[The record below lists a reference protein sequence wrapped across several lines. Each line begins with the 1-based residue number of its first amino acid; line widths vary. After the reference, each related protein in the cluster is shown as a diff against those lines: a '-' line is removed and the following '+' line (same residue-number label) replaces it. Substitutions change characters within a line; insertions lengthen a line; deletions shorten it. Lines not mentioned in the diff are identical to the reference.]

1 MSAVPVPEI
10 TLTCSQVSQ
19 AIGVY
24 HPPLAGGESVISGIC
39 TDSRLTKCGHLFFCL
54 EGENFD
60 GHNFIQQAINS
71 GAIAVVVAELLVN
84 PDLLTSTYPNVCF
97 FPVVDTLRALGDL
110 AGWWLKHLDPKII
123 AVTGSNGKT
132 TTREMVSSVLSR
144 KWQVHCNRG
153 NLNNLIGVPLTIFEV
168 KAHHQIVVLELGM
181 SCPGELARLA
191 EISRPHGVVL
201 TNVAEAHLEGLGSI
215 DEVVRAKSEI
225 FSGLRDHGYIIYN
238 ADDRRLAELVSRAVK
253 RNQTWEVVPVSLDSG
268 SDSGLR
274 VDDIVSVADGMRFVL
289 KTDSEVQPVALPL
302 WGRHNVMN
310 ALLAAMVGWREG
322 LSLEEISRGLYHV
335 SLPAGRL
342 SVHVLS
348 SGRVVIDDS
357 YNANPAS
364 MEASLYTLNEMCAGR
379 YRVAILGDMF
389 ELGEDAERLHAQVGT
404 AVALIQPD
412 LLITYGSRSRVLARS
427 SIAGGMPETAV
438 ISFIPGEEDDLLHA
452 LHERLVAVSTDRQAE
467 HLILVK
473 GSRGMEME
481 KLVERLLTEEVNS

>member
-19 AIGVY
+19 AIGAY
-24 HPPLAGGESVISGIC
+24 HPPLADGESVISGIC

-60 GHNFIQQAINS
+60 GHNFIPQAISS
-71 GAIAVVVAELLVN
+71 GAIAVVVAESLVN
-84 PDLLTSTYPNVCF
+84 LDLLTSTYPDVCF

-110 AGWWLKHLDPKII
+110 AGWWLKQLNPTVI

-153 NLNNLIGVPLTIFEV
+153 NLNNLVGVPLTIFEV

-181 SCPGELARLA
+181 NCPGELARLA

-201 TNVAEAHLEGLGSI
+201 TNVAEAHLEGLGSL
-215 DEVVRAKSEI
+215 DEVVKAKSEI

-238 ADDRRLAELVSRAVK
+238 ADDRRLAELVSRAVEH
-253 RNQTWEVVPVSLDSG
+253 NQTWEVVPVSLNSG
-268 SDSGLR
+268 GDSGLR
-274 VDDIVSVADGMRFVL
+274 VDDIVSAADGMRFVL
-289 KTDSEVQPVALPL
+289 RTDSEVQSVVLPL

-310 ALLAAMVGWREG
+310 ALLAATVGWREG
-322 LSLEEISRGLYHV
+322 LSLEEISHGLYHV
-335 SLPAGRL
+335 SLPVGRL
-342 SVHVLS
+342 SVHALA

-389 ELGEDAERLHAQVGT
+389 ELGEASERLHARVGT
-404 AVALIQPD
+404 AVALISPD
-412 LLITYGSRSRVLARS
+412 LLITYGSRSLVLARA
-427 SIAGGMPETAV
+427 SIAGGMPEAAV
-438 ISFIPGEEDDLLHA
+438 ISFVPGEEDDLLHA
-452 LHERLVAVSTDRQAE
+452 LHERLVAVSADRQAE
-467 HLILVK
+467 HVILVK
-473 GSRGMEME
+473 GSRGMGME
-481 KLVERLLTEEVNS
+481 KLVERLLAEEVNS

>member
-1 MSAVPVPEI
+1 MSVVPVPEI

-19 AIGVY
+19 AIGGCY
-24 HPPLAGGESVISGIC
+24 QIPAGGEVVISGIC
-39 TDSRLTKCGHLFFCL
+39 TDSRLTKSGHLLFCL
-54 EGENFD
+54 QGENFD
-60 GHNFIQQAINS
+60 GHDFIRQAISS
-71 GAIAVVVAELLVN
+71 GAVAVVVTESSVNLKLLI
-84 PDLLTSTYPNVCF
+84 SSYPNVCF

-110 AGWWLKHLDPKII
+110 AAWWLKQLNPRVI

-132 TTREMVSSVLSR
+132 TTREMISSVLSR
-144 KWQVHCNRG
+144 KWKVHCNRG

-168 KAHHQIVVLELGM
+168 KVHHQIVVLEMGM
-181 SCPGELARLA
+181 NCPGELARLA
-191 EISRPHGVVL
+191 EISRPHVVIL
-201 TNVAEAHLEGLGSI
+201 TNVAVAHLEGLGSL

-225 FSGLRDHGYIIYN
+225 FSGLRDEGYIVYN
-238 ADDRRLAELVSRAVK
+238 ADDRRLAELVSRAVE
-253 RNQTWEVVPVSLDSG
+253 RNQTWELVPVSLDSG

-274 VDDIVSVADGMRFVL
+274 VDNIVTVADGMRFVL
-289 KTDSEVQPVALPL
+289 KTVGRAKAMSPDVPVALPL

-310 ALLAAMVGWREG
+310 ALLAATVGWREG
-322 LSLEEISRGLYHV
+322 LPLEEISYGFYNV

-342 SVHVLS
+342 SAHVLA

-364 MEASLYTLNEMCAGR
+364 MEASLHTLNEICAGR

-389 ELGEDAERLHAQVGT
+389 ELGEASERLHVEVGT

-412 LLITYGSRSRVLARS
+412 LLITYGARSLALARS

-452 LHERLVAVSTDRQAE
+452 LYERLVAE
-467 HLILVK
+467 HVILVK
-473 GSRGMEME
+473 GSRGMGME
-481 KLVERLLTEEVNS
+481 KLVECLIKVKG

>member
-19 AIGVY
+19 AIGVF
-24 HPPLAGGESVISGIC
+24 HSILAGGESVISGIC
-39 TDSRLTKCGHLFFCL
+39 TDSRLVKPGHLFFCL
-54 EGENFD
+54 QGENFD
-60 GHNFIQQAINS
+60 GHDFIQQAINS
-71 GAIAVVVAELLVN
+71 GAIAVVVAESLVN
-84 PDLLTSTYPNVCF
+84 LDLLTSTYPNVCF

-110 AGWWLKHLDPKII
+110 AGWWLKQLDPKVI

-144 KWQVHCNRG
+144 KWEVHCNRG

-168 KAHHQIVVLELGM
+168 KAHHQIVVLEMGM
-181 SCPGELARLA
+181 NCPGELARLA
-191 EISRPHGVVL
+191 EISRPHVVVL
-201 TNVAEAHLEGLGSI
+201 TNVAAAHLEGLGSFA
-215 DEVVRAKSEI
+215 EVVRAKSEI

-238 ADDRRLAELVSRAVK
+238 ADDLRLAELVSRAVE

-274 VDDIVSVADGMRFVL
+274 VDDIVTVADGMRFVL

-310 ALLAAMVGWREG
+310 ALLAATVGWREG
-322 LSLEEISRGLYHV
+322 LSLEEISHGLYNV

-342 SVHVLS
+342 SAHVLS

-364 MEASLYTLNEMCAGR
+364 MEASLHTLNEMCAGR

-467 HLILVK
+467 HVILVK
-473 GSRGMEME
+473 GSRGMGME
-481 KLVERLLTEEVNS
+481 KLVERLLAEEVNS

>member
-19 AIGVY
+19 AIGLC
-24 HPPLAGGESVISGIC
+24 HSILAGGEFVISGIC
-39 TDSRLTKCGHLFFCL
+39 TDSRLTKPGHLFFCL
-54 EGENFD
+54 QGENFD

-71 GAIAVVVAELLVN
+71 GAVAVVLTESLVN
-84 PDLLTSTYPNVCF
+84 LELLTSTYSNVCF

-110 AGWWLKHLDPKII
+110 AGWWLKQLDPKVI

-144 KWQVHCNRG
+144 KWEVHCNRD

-168 KAHHQIVVLELGM
+168 KAHHQIVVLEMGM
-181 SCPGELARLA
+181 NCPGEIARLA

-201 TNVAEAHLEGLGSI
+201 TNVAAAHLEGLGSF

-225 FSGLRDHGYIIYN
+225 FSGLRDEGYIIYN
-238 ADDRRLAELVSRAVK
+238 ADDRRLAELVSRAVE
-253 RNQTWEVVPVSLDSG
+253 RNQTWEVVPVSLDSR

-274 VDDIVSVADGMRFVL
+274 VDDIVTVADGMRFVL
-289 KTDSEVQPVALPL
+289 KTDSQVQPVVLPL

-310 ALLAAMVGWREG
+310 ALLAATVGWREG
-322 LSLEEISRGLYHV
+322 LSLEEVSRGLYNV
-335 SLPAGRL
+335 LLPVGRL
-342 SVHVLS
+342 SAHVLA

-364 MEASLYTLNEMCAGR
+364 MEASLHTLNEMCAGR

-404 AVALIQPD
+404 AVALTQPD
-412 LLITYGSRSRVLARS
+412 LLITYGSRSLVLARS

-452 LHERLVAVSTDRQAE
+452 LHERLVAE
-467 HLILVK
+467 HVILVK
-473 GSRGMEME
+473 GSRGMGME
-481 KLVERLLTEEVNS
+481 KLVERLLAEEVNS